1 MTSSPPSIVVLIQT
15 DPSST
20 HRAAEG
26 IRIALG
32 LSTGPNPLTI
42 ILLGKALM
50 LLTEE
55 VFDTTEGEIL
65 EKHLPVIQELDIP
78 ILIPEGSQS
87 TLPLDTNFAIQE
99 TPLPELGKI
108 LASADRTLVF

>member
-1 MTSSPPSIVVLIQT
+1 MTSPPPTIVVLIQT

-42 ILLGKALM
+42 ILLGKALI
-50 LLTEE
+50 LLTDEA
-55 VFDTTEGEIL
+55 FDSTEGEIL
-65 EKHLPVIQELDIP
+65 EKHLPVIQELEIP

-87 TLPLDTNFAIQE
+87 TLSLDTNFAIQE
-99 TPLPELGKI
+99 NSLQELGKI
-108 LASADRTLVF
+108 LASVDRTLVF

>member
-15 DPSST
+15 DPSSS

-42 ILLGKALM
+42 ILLGQALK
-50 LLTEE
+50 LLTDEA
-55 VFDTTEGEIL
+55 FDTNEGEML
-65 EKHLPVIQELDIP
+65 EKHLPVIQELEIP
-78 ILIPEGSQS
+78 IVIPKGSQ
-87 TLPLDTNFAIQE
+87 TTFPLDSNFAIQE
-99 TPLPELGKI
+99 SSVDALGKL